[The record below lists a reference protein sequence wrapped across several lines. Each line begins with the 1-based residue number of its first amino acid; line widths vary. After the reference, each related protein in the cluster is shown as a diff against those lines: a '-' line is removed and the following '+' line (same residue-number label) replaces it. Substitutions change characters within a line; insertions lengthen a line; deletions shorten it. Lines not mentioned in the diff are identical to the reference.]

1 MQDLNPFDPL
11 NKRGIKKTARRHQL
25 REFQKEIAEKT
36 FRSEGKN
43 TAPDIYSSHHPC
55 AQYQSVVSWII

>member
-11 NKRGIKKTARRHQL
+11 NKRGIKKIARRHQL

-36 FRSEGKN
+36 FRSEGK
-43 TAPDIYSSHHPC
+43 IQHL
-55 AQYQSVVSWII
+55 IIDD